1 MSFVSLAAYAGS
13 GGGGGFYT
21 QLQNLQRETLVYMV
35 SGYHVVA
42 KRNGKK
48 STFSVYK
55 LGFGLITA
63 SGLRIKEFPL
73 YGMNKY
79 YKMVGKKIIAE
90 GFLPG
95 REISVSENSA
105 AGDIHCICINECRA

>member
-1 MSFVSLAAYAGS
+1 M
-13 GGGGGFYT
+13 
-21 QLQNLQRETLVYMV
+21 E
-35 SGYHVVA
+35 
-42 KRNGKK
+42 KK
-48 STFSVYK
+48 SIFSVYK

-95 REISVSENSA
+95 REISVPENSA
-105 AGDIHCICINECRA
+105 GGDIHCNTKESSEDDFKEMKVLVCCIECKICCTC

>member
-1 MSFVSLAAYAGS
+1 M
-13 GGGGGFYT
+13 
-21 QLQNLQRETLVYMV
+21 E
-35 SGYHVVA
+35 
-42 KRNGKK
+42 KK
-48 STFSVYK
+48 SIFSVYK

-95 REISVSENSA
+95 REISVPENSA
-105 AGDIHCICINECRA
+105 GGDIHCTGVTILSTIICKLIQFQLCCDRWP